1 MLSFKAT
8 LVTLLHLLL
17 LLAGVL
23 FVDYAFGSSVHS
35 SYECLNQRTR
45 NLKQK

>member
-1 MLSFKAT
+1 MLSCKAT

-23 FVDYAFGSSVHS
+23 FVDYAFGSLS
-35 SYECLNQRTR
+35 SRRMNVSIQST
-45 NLKQK
+45 